1 MSSQNPGISAAGKA
15 AGRTALNPA
24 AGPAAIGG
32 MLQAG
37 EEPSDDLSGV
47 DFANMQSR
55 LAKAVSDIAKL
66 ANAMEALV
74 VDVVP
79 EMDEASGG
87 DVRLPEIGS
96 YQRGNE
102 HRQEAS

>member
-15 AGRTALNPA
+15 AGKTALNPA

-37 EEPSDDLSGV
+37 GVVDDDRSDLDLAKV
-47 DFANMQSR
+47 QSR
-55 LAKAVSDIAKL
+55 LAKVVSDIAKL
-66 ANAMEALV
+66 ANAMEALA
-74 VDVVP
+74 VDAIP
-79 EMDEASGG
+79 EADASGG
-87 DVRLPEIGS
+87 DERMPEIGS
-96 YQRGNE
+96 YQRENE

>member
-37 EEPSDDLSGV
+37 GVVDDDLSGIDLV
-47 DFANMQSR
+47 TVQSR

-66 ANAMEALV
+66 ANAMEALAL
-74 VDVVP
+74 DVVP
-79 EMDEASGG
+79 DVDAGG
-87 DVRLPEIGS
+87 DERMPEIGS
-96 YQRGNE
+96 YQRENE

>member
-1 MSSQNPGISAAGKA
+1 MSSHNPGISAAGKA
-15 AGRTALNPA
+15 AGKTALNPA

-37 EEPSDDLSGV
+37 DLAEDQSDPDLAV
-47 DFANMQSR
+47 VQSR

-66 ANAMEALV
+66 ANAMEALAAV
-74 VDVVP
+74 NTR
-79 EMDEASGG
+79 EAEESSRDE
-87 DVRLPEIGS
+87 RMPEIGGFRS
-96 YQRGNE
+96 ENQ